1 MKKKLLALM
10 LTMTCILSLVGCDS
24 KEVADVATD
33 AVADVI
39 EDTTDI
45 NENIA
50 EDLGSEETG
59 TIANETQG
67 RDIIFGDL
75 VIPAYVSDA
84 YIEINGNEPFFTE
97 DEIVTDVFET
107 FADLDELGRCGVA
120 YANVCPELMPTED
133 RGAIGQ
139 VKPSGWH
146 TVKYDCVDGKYL
158 YNRCHLIGFQLT
170 GENANEENLITGTRY
185 LNIDGM
191 LDHENTIA
199 EYVKETGNHVLYRVT
214 PVYDGDN
221 LVADGVVMEAYSVED
236 NGEGIKLCL
245 FAYNVQPG
253 VQIDYA
259 TGDSAL
265 TGEEIVADEP
275 VLKNYTENPDGIIY
289 IVNTE
294 TKKFHYEDCST
305 AVRTKEENKE
315 SYNGTVDW
323 LLDNGYT
330 PCGKCKPQ

>member
-1 MKKKLLALM
+1 MRNKLFLILM
-10 LTMTCILSLVGCDS
+10 CCTLSLVGCS
-24 KEVADVATD
+24 NNVTD
-33 AVADVI
+33 NTVV
-39 EDTTDI
+39 ES
-45 NENIA
+45 NKVE
-50 EDLGSEETG
+50 ESEE
-59 TIANETQG
+59 IASEVEESEEIVSEVES
-67 RDIIFGDL
+67 REIIFNDI
-75 VIPAYVSDA
+75 VIPAYSDFA
-84 YIEINGNEPFFTE
+84 YIQINDNEPLFT
-97 DEIVTDVFET
+97 DEEKLSMEPFET
-107 FADLDELGRCGVA
+107 FAELDKLGRCGVA
-120 YANVCPELMPTED
+120 YANVCTELMPTDD

-191 LDHENTIA
+191 LEHENMIA
-199 EYVKETGNHVLYRVT
+199 EYVKETENHVLYRVT
-214 PVYDGDN
+214 PVYFEDN

-236 NGEGIKLCL
+236 KGEGVKFCL

-275 VLKNYTENPDGIIY
+275 VLKNYTENPDGIVY

-315 SYNGTVDW
+315 SYNGTTDW